1 MIPAEL
7 PDAAGSGCRARLFP
21 WSVIR
26 LLPDCQRSV
35 LGRFRKRNQ
44 AEEYVRSVL
53 GRFRKRNQAEEYVRS
68 VKRVNSDWDCTIV
81 FDPVGG

>member
-7 PDAAGSGCRARLFP
+7 PDAAGSGYRARLFP

-26 LLPDCQRSV
+26 LLPDCQ
-35 LGRFRKRNQ
+35 
-44 AEEYVRSVL
+44 RSVL

>member
-7 PDAAGSGCRARLFP
+7 PDAAGSVYRARLFP

-35 LGRFRKRNQ
+35 L
-44 AEEYVRSVL
+44 A
-53 GRFRKRNQAEEYVRS
+53 RFRKRNQAEEYVRS

>member
-7 PDAAGSGCRARLFP
+7 PDAAGSGYRARLFP

-35 LGRFRKRNQ
+35 L
-44 AEEYVRSVL
+44 ARS
-53 GRFRKRNQAEEYVRS
+53 RKRNQAEEYVRS
-68 VKRVNSDWDCTIV
+68 VKRVNLDWDCTIV

>member
-7 PDAAGSGCRARLFP
+7 PNAAGSVYRARLFP

-35 LGRFRKRNQ
+35 L
-44 AEEYVRSVL
+44 A
-53 GRFRKRNQAEEYVRS
+53 RFRKRNQAEEYVRS

-81 FDPVGG
+81 FDPVGW

>member
-44 AEEYVRSVL
+44 AEEYVRSV
-53 GRFRKRNQAEEYVRS
+53 
-68 VKRVNSDWDCTIV
+68 KRVNSDWDCTIV

>member
-7 PDAAGSGCRARLFP
+7 PDVAGSVYRARLFP

-26 LLPDCQRSV
+26 LLPDYQRSV
-35 LGRFRKRNQ
+35 L
-44 AEEYVRSVL
+44 A
-53 GRFRKRNQAEEYVRS
+53 RFRKRNQAEEYVRS

>member
-7 PDAAGSGCRARLFP
+7 PDAAGSVYRARLFP

-35 LGRFRKRNQ
+35 L
-44 AEEYVRSVL
+44 A
-53 GRFRKRNQAEEYVRS
+53 RFRKRNQAEEYVRS
-68 VKRVNSDWDCTIV
+68 VKRINSDWDCTIV
-81 FDPVGG
+81 FDPVGW

>member
-7 PDAAGSGCRARLFP
+7 PDVAGSVYRARLFP
-21 WSVIR
+21 WSAIR

-35 LGRFRKRNQ
+35 L
-44 AEEYVRSVL
+44 A
-53 GRFRKRNQAEEYVRS
+53 RFRKRNQAEEYVRS

>member
-7 PDAAGSGCRARLFP
+7 PDAAGSVYRARLFP

-35 LGRFRKRNQ
+35 L
-44 AEEYVRSVL
+44 A
-53 GRFRKRNQAEEYVRS
+53 RFRKRNQAEEYVRS
-68 VKRVNSDWDCTIV
+68 VKRVNSDWDCMIV
-81 FDPVGG
+81 FDPVGW

>member
-44 AEEYVRSVL
+44 AEEYVRSV
-53 GRFRKRNQAEEYVRS
+53 
-68 VKRVNSDWDCTIV
+68 KRVNSDWDCTIV
-81 FDPVGG
+81 FDPVGW

>member
-7 PDAAGSGCRARLFP
+7 PDAAGSVYRARLFP

-26 LLPDCQRSV
+26 LLPDCLRSV
-35 LGRFRKRNQ
+35 L
-44 AEEYVRSVL
+44 S
-53 GRFRKRNQAEEYVRS
+53 RFRKRNQAEEYVRS

-81 FDPVGG
+81 FDPVGW

>member
-7 PDAAGSGCRARLFP
+7 PDAAGSGYRARLFP

-35 LGRFRKRNQ
+35 L
-44 AEEYVRSVL
+44 A
-53 GRFRKRNQAEEYVRS
+53 RFRKRNQAEEYVRS

-81 FDPVGG
+81 FDPLGG

>member
-7 PDAAGSGCRARLFP
+7 PDAAGSVYSARLFP

-35 LGRFRKRNQ
+35 L
-44 AEEYVRSVL
+44 A
-53 GRFRKRNQAEEYVRS
+53 RFRKRNQAEEYVRS
-68 VKRVNSDWDCTIV
+68 VKRANSDYAIV
-81 FDPVGG
+81 FDPVGQ

>member
-7 PDAAGSGCRARLFP
+7 PDAAGSGYRARLFP

-35 LGRFRKRNQ
+35 L
-44 AEEYVRSVL
+44 A
-53 GRFRKRNQAEEYVRS
+53 RFRKRNQAEEYVRS

-81 FDPVGG
+81 FDPVGR

>member
-7 PDAAGSGCRARLFP
+7 PDAAGSVYRARLFP

-35 LGRFRKRNQ
+35 LARFRKRNH
-44 AEEYVRSVL
+44 
-53 GRFRKRNQAEEYVRS
+53 AEEYVRS
-68 VKRVNSDWDCTIV
+68 VKRVNSDWDCAIV
-81 FDPVGG
+81 FDPVGW

>member
-7 PDAAGSGCRARLFP
+7 PDTAGSVYRARLFP

-35 LGRFRKRNQ
+35 LARFRKRNQ
-44 AEEYVRSVL
+44 AEEYVRSI
-53 GRFRKRNQAEEYVRS
+53 RQ
-68 VKRVNSDWDCTIV
+68 VNLDWNCVIV
-81 FDPVGG
+81 FDPIGW

>member
-7 PDAAGSGCRARLFP
+7 PDAAGSGYRARLFP
-21 WSVIR
+21 WSVIQ
-26 LLPDCQRSV
+26 LLPDCQ
-35 LGRFRKRNQ
+35 
-44 AEEYVRSVL
+44 RSVL

>member
-7 PDAAGSGCRARLFP
+7 PDAAGSGYRARLFP

-35 LGRFRKRNQ
+35 L
-44 AEEYVRSVL
+44 A
-53 GRFRKRNQAEEYVRS
+53 RFRKRNQAEEYVRS

>member
-7 PDAAGSGCRARLFP
+7 PDAAGSGYRARLFP

-44 AEEYVRSVL
+44 AEEYVRSV
-53 GRFRKRNQAEEYVRS
+53 
-68 VKRVNSDWDCTIV
+68 KRVNSDWDCEIV
-81 FDPVGG
+81 FDPVEW

>member
-7 PDAAGSGCRARLFP
+7 PDAAGSVYRARLFP

-35 LGRFRKRNQ
+35 LARFRN
-44 AEEYVRSVL
+44 
-53 GRFRKRNQAEEYVRS
+53 RNQAEEYVRS
-68 VKRVNSDWDCTIV
+68 VKRVNSDWDCTIA
-81 FDPVGG
+81 FDPVGW

>member
-7 PDAAGSGCRARLFP
+7 PDVAGSVYRARLFP

-35 LGRFRKRNQ
+35 L
-44 AEEYVRSVL
+44 A
-53 GRFRKRNQAEEYVRS
+53 RFRKRNQAEEYVRS

-81 FDPVGG
+81 FDPVGW

>member
-7 PDAAGSGCRARLFP
+7 PDAAGSVYRARLFP

-35 LGRFRKRNQ
+35 L
-44 AEEYVRSVL
+44 A
-53 GRFRKRNQAEEYVRS
+53 RFRKRNQAEEYVRS

-81 FDPVGG
+81 FDPVGW

>member
-7 PDAAGSGCRARLFP
+7 PDAAGSVYRARLFP

-35 LGRFRKRNQ
+35 L
-44 AEEYVRSVL
+44 A
-53 GRFRKRNQAEEYVRS
+53 RFRKRNQAEEYVRS
-68 VKRVNSDWDCTIV
+68 VKRVNSDYAIV
-81 FDPVGG
+81 FDPVGW

>member
-7 PDAAGSGCRARLFP
+7 PDAAGSVYRARLFP

-35 LGRFRKRNQ
+35 LARFRKRNQ
-44 AEEYVRSVL
+44 AEEYVRL
-53 GRFRKRNQAEEYVRS
+53 
-68 VKRVNSDWDCTIV
+68 VKRVNLDWDCAIV
-81 FDPVGG
+81 FDPVGW

>member
-7 PDAAGSGCRARLFP
+7 PDVAGSVYRARLFP
-21 WSVIR
+21 GSVIR

-35 LGRFRKRNQ
+35 L
-44 AEEYVRSVL
+44 A
-53 GRFRKRNQAEEYVRS
+53 RFRKRNQAEEYVRS

-81 FDPVGG
+81 FDPVGW